1 MPDIK
6 EVNEEEVAGEYTIDQ
21 TTDVTGKKPVQITI
35 SENEYPVKTWRQMLV
50 TFLNDIWDKDSLN
63 FDRIKENRQLSRML
77 FRPGNA
83 PEKLENG
90 TIVETNFSATVI
102 LAIIA
107 KISEICDITDQVSYA
122 VK

>member
-6 EVNEEEVAGEYTIDQ
+6 EVDEEAVTGEYTIDQ

-35 SENEYPVKTWRQMLV
+35 SEHEYPVKTWRQMLV
-50 TFLNDIWDKDSLN
+50 AFLNDIWNKDSLN

-77 FRPGNA
+77 FRPGNG
-83 PEKLENG
+83 PKKLENG
-90 TIVETNFSATVI
+90 TVIESNFSATVI
-102 LAIIA
+102 LSIIA